1 MFVNI
6 VMLLTGIVYLKI
18 PPKKYVRTFDYN
30 ILHTPFL
37 ITYIVAPAAIFADR
51 WQGQLEGNDS
61 ICISISLIA
70 LLT

>member
-51 WQGQLEGNDS
+51 
-61 ICISISLIA
+61 
-70 LLT
+70 